1 MIKTDIPQLD
11 QAGLRKFGLTTAA
24 IIIVLFGLLL
34 PWLFGHRL
42 PLWPWIVAAVLAVWA
57 MALPA
62 SLAPVYRGWMRV
74 GMLLGFIN
82 THIILFLLYYLI
94 FLPLGLVI
102 RLVGRDAMARSMT
115 AAPGDSYRVVSAQR
129 DHRHFERPY

>member
-34 PWLFGHRL
+34 
-42 PLWPWIVAAVLAVWA
+42 
-57 MALPA
+57 
-62 SLAPVYRGWMRV
+62 PVYRGWMRV